1 MKNFIELTNSN
12 GVKHLVNVMTISYV
26 YPGSDGFSRVILHS
40 TKENGPSMVIFVK
53 ESYEEIKEMINSA
66 L

>member
-1 MKNFIELTNSN
+1 MKNFIELTNSY
-12 GVKHLVNVMTISYV
+12 GVKNLVNVMTISYV
-26 YPGSDGFSRVILHS
+26 YTVDNDLSRVVLHS
-40 TKENGPSMVIFVK
+40 TNENGSSIILYVK